1 MCVHGCAQA
10 WASQKGRLASG
21 CLAAGVRG
29 PGPPSTPWHSSHPAS
44 GGACAGGF
52 PSLSQ
57 GPRPQPGW
65 RHLCALPPFRPG
77 VWCSAPPPPSH
88 WHLQEHMGWIEGSK
102 VEFLPGPCLWRGLP
116 RSRKTRWA
124 CGSAHSGLWLPPSPR
139 CAQPRTRGGLIG
151 CDQAPTRCGPV
162 REKWRLLRSGCPRA
176 LVRSLGP
183 PPKAR
188 QPLPSGLPA
197 LCCSGDGPPRVVK
210 ARQQKVLESQ
220 LSWL

>member
-1 MCVHGCAQA
+1 MCAWLCPGLGLPERAPCFGVPGCRRTWTWAPLNPLALFPPRQWRGLCRGFPQLEPGAQA
-10 WASQKGRLASG
+10 TAWVVAPVCIASVS
-21 CLAAGVRG
+21 
-29 PGPPSTPWHSSHPAS
+29 PW
-44 GGACAGGF
+44 
-52 PSLSQ
+52 SLVLS
-57 GPRPQPGW
+57 
-65 RHLCALPPFRPG
+65 
-77 VWCSAPPPPSH
+77 PPPPSH

-197 LCCSGDGPPRVVK
+197 LCCSGDGPRVVK